1 MTDETQTVF
10 QRLDRLNILT
20 WERKQE
26 DIDRPDHQAL
36 LRGLERSANASFGQG
51 VYIAAKAELHT
62 DRLVMGAQSWIAG
75 YAIVRGDIELG
86 ENVSINSYACLSG
99 RVKIGNGARIASHV
113 SIVGFNHGFDDTD
126 TPIYRQP
133 LTSLGID
140 IGDDVWIGANAVVL
154 DGVKIGRGA
163 IIAAG
168 AVVAKDVPALAVAG
182 GVPARVLKYRGEK
195 ADTPKVPETDR
206 LLRELGEEIA
216 GDWLAAI
223 RSYDEGGSYR
233 SADASGHEVENARHL
248 CDAIE
253 IAAAFGQ
260 QETAF
265 DVERTVA
272 GLHAMQDTQT
282 GLFFS
287 ANRRPSSPPQQDPTV
302 LYNILAVGYA
312 LECLGAGPKQQI
324 AFVEEMRADA
334 LILLLEELPWQNRA
348 WHCGATIDAISTAL
362 YFNRRYFV
370 SGDNLAVLFGW
381 LMVNADRTTG
391 LWGDATTEQGLL
403 QPVNGFYRLTRGSY
417 AQFGL
422 PVPYPEAAVD
432 SVIANYRAYGGFQG
446 TEFNA
451 CNLLDT
457 VHPLLL
463 CLEQTDH
470 RRDEAKEIAR
480 EVLRR
485 NRGRWQKGSGFAFAE
500 GHPAG
505 LQGTEMWMSVLWLS
519 ARLLGE
525 QQLLPFQPRGIHRFE
540 PVEILGGCRRLC
552 TNMNAHL
559 GVDFISS

>member
-1 MTDETQTVF
+1 MTDETTTVS
-10 QRLDRLNILT
+10 QRQDRLNILT

-26 DIDRPDHQAL
+26 DIDSPDHQAR
-36 LRGLERSANASFGQG
+36 LRGLERLANARFGQG
-51 VYIAAKAELHT
+51 VYIAAKAEIFT

-75 YAIVRGDIELG
+75 HAIVRGDIELG
-86 ENVSINSYACLSG
+86 ENVSVNPYACLSG
-99 RVKIGNGARIASHV
+99 KVTVGNGARIASHV

-168 AVVAKDVPALAVAG
+168 AVVAKDIPAMAVAG
-182 GVPARVLKYRGEK
+182 GVPARVLKYRGGK
-195 ADTPKVPETDR
+195 AATLKPPETDR

-223 RSYDEGGSYR
+223 RSYDEGGCYR
-233 SADASGHEVENARHL
+233 SVDASGHEGESARHL

-260 QETAF
+260 QGTAF
-265 DVERTVA
+265 DVETTVA
-272 GLHAMQDTQT
+272 GLQAMQDSKT
-282 GLFFS
+282 GLFFA
-287 ANRRPSSPPQQDPTV
+287 ANRCPSLPPEQDPTV

-312 LECLGAGPKQQI
+312 LECLGAAPKQPI
-324 AFVEEMRADA
+324 AFVEEMRGDA
-334 LILLLEELPWQNRA
+334 LIRLVEELPWRSRA
-348 WHCGATIDAISTAL
+348 WHCGATIDAIATAL
-362 YFNRRYFV
+362 YFNRRYFT

-391 LWGDATTEQGLL
+391 LWGEGTAAQGLL

-422 PVPYPEAAVD
+422 PVPYPEAVID
-432 SVIANYRAYGGFQG
+432 SVITNYHAYGGFHG
-446 TEFNA
+446 AEFNA

-457 VHPLLL
+457 IHPLLL
-463 CLEQTDH
+463 CLKQTDH
-470 RRDEAKEIAR
+470 RQSEAEAIAR
-480 EVLRR
+480 EI
-485 NRGRWQKGSGFAFAE
+485 
-500 GHPAG
+500 
-505 LQGTEMWMSVLWLS
+505 LS
-519 ARLLGE
+519 R
-525 QQLLPFQPRGIHRFE
+525 
-540 PVEILGGCRRLC
+540 
-552 TNMNAHL
+552 HL
-559 GVDFISS
+559 GR